1 VPPQPTP
8 SPRPGGGPRR
18 PHAAALA
25 GLWAVG
31 LAGLSMGGVAAKGF
45 NAVVAARP
53 GGPPPPATVVDVAPS
68 PRAGCATRLTLAG
81 PGVDQPGWG
90 AVIASRGRLLA
101 RPVERRTA
109 AGAVVRDCAPLP
121 GAPQPLLEP
130 GTPVAVTA
138 DPWLGCDDPL
148 DLGARTTEVATGLG
162 PLPVT
167 TVGPHRA
174 GRAVVFVHG
183 RGGARATGSWLAP
196 VCAAA
201 GWRCVMA
208 GYRNGVDGAP
218 TTGRY
223 LLGGEW
229 VDLVAVL
236 DHLAADGVGEV
247 VLVGW
252 SMGGNV
258 CASYLRQRHRHPER
272 LAHHPEPLG
281 LVLDA
286 PALDWGTVLG
296 HVARIRRLPRVL
308 VPLAMTYGQL
318 VRRVDWRDLNHL
330 AAPEHLALPVLVYHG
345 EEDDAVPVAL
355 SRRLADTLE
364 DARLEAFPA
373 AGHCRSINLDPDRYL
388 RALAGFLERV
398 TPSG

>member
-1 VPPQPTP
+1 VPPQP
-8 SPRPGGGPRR
+8 SPMSRVCARR
-18 PHAAALA
+18 PTAPALA
-25 GLWAVG
+25 GMWAVG
-31 LAGLSMGGVAAKGF
+31 LAGLSMGGVAARGF
-45 NAVVAARP
+45 HAVVAARP

-81 PGVDQPGWG
+81 PGVDQAGWG
-90 AVIASRGRLLA
+90 AVIAARGRLLA
-101 RPVERRTA
+101 WPVERRTS

-130 GTPVAVTA
+130 GTSVAVTA
-138 DPWLGCDDPL
+138 DPWIGCEDPL
-148 DLGARTTEVATGLG
+148 RLGARTAEVATGLG
-162 PLPVT
+162 SLPVT
-167 TVGPHRA
+167 TVGPQRA
-174 GRAVVFVHG
+174 RRAVVFVHG

-196 VCAAA
+196 VCQAA

-218 TTGRY
+218 STGRY

-236 DHLAADGVGEV
+236 DHLAADGVEEV
-247 VLVGW
+247 VLAGW
-252 SMGGNV
+252 SMGGNI
-258 CASYLRQRHRHPER
+258 CASYLRQRHRRPGR
-272 LAHHPEPLG
+272 FAHHPAPLG

-286 PALDWGTVLG
+286 PALDWGAVLG
-296 HVARIRRLPRVL
+296 HVARTRRLPRVL
-308 VPLAMTYGQL
+308 VSLAMTYGQL
-318 VRRVDWRDLNHL
+318 VRRVDWRDLDHL

-364 DARLEAFPA
+364 DARLEAFPD
-373 AGHCRSINLDPDRYL
+373 AGHCRSVNLDPDRYL
-388 RALAGFLERV
+388 AALAGFLERV
-398 TPSG
+398 APTG